1 MKWLRACI
9 QGGPARWARVE
20 NDTAVWIEGTP
31 FDGNRTDEAGE
42 PAGSVGADRTPLEQ
56 IEWLAPIEAHNKMLA
71 LWNNFAASA
80 AKNGWSRPAEPLWF
94 IKASSSYGAHGAD
107 IPAPPEGTG
116 RVAYEGELAIVI
128 GRRTR
133 RVSVEEAR
141 SCIFGYSCAN
151 DVTAIELLNR
161 DASFAQWSRAKGFDG
176 FGVLGPVIE
185 TEFDPASAQVVTRVD
200 GRERQNYPLSDMFF
214 SPAELVSALSND
226 LTLEAGD
233 VILCGTSLGVLPMKP
248 GARVEVQID
257 GIGTLSSAYAAK

>member
-1 MKWLRACI
+1 MKWLKGRV
-9 QGGPARWARVE
+9 QGGAARWARIE
-20 NDTAVWIEGTP
+20 GEHAVWIEGSP
-31 FDGNRTDEAGE
+31 FNAASQVTSQ
-42 PAGSVGADRTPLEQ
+42 SVDTTPLEQ
-56 IEWLAPIEAHNKMLA
+56 IQWLPPIETSNKMLA

-94 IKASSSYGAHGAD
+94 IKAASSYGAHGAT

-128 GRRTR
+128 GRRTHR
-133 RVSVEEAR
+133 ASVEEAR
-141 SCIFGYSCAN
+141 SSIFGYSCAN

-161 DASFAQWSRAKGFDG
+161 DPSFAQWSRAKGFDG

-185 TEFDPASAQVVTRVD
+185 TDFDPASAHVITRVD

-214 SPAELVSALSND
+214 SPAELVSALSHD
-226 LTLEAGD
+226 LTLEPGD

-248 GARVEVQID
+248 GARVEVEIG
-257 GIGTLSSAYAAK
+257 GIGSLTSVYAG